1 MKIDK
6 RVTNEKLL
14 YDIHREIVKLST
26 LSSGKND
33 EYEYLIGKEVLPSG
47 PTQIIQQGRFTYSS
61 LRKTFEKQTN
71 TIKKH
76 GDKQTK
82 IITNKEKNEA
92 KL

>member
-33 EYEYLIGKEVLPSG
+33 KYEYLIGKEVLPSG
-47 PTQIIQQGRFTYSS
+47 PTQIIR
-61 LRKTFEKQTN
+61 
-71 TIKKH
+71 
-76 GDKQTK
+76 
-82 IITNKEKNEA
+82 
-92 KL
+92 

>member
-6 RVTNEKLL
+6 RVRNEKLL

-26 LSSGKND
+26 LSSRKND
-33 EYEYLIGKEVLPSG
+33 KYEYLISKEVLSSG
-47 PTQIIQQGRFTYSS
+47 STQIMQQGKFTYSS